1 MENHWEPYIRHLRE
15 LPFVK
20 NATIG
25 QIRPFIK
32 NGMSTYEADA
42 LLNIKTPQGN
52 REFYVDEQKTHL
64 TYALADGLAA
74 RVQKA
79 SKTPWILFAIH
90 VPRKIGRYLG
100 EHGINYVDKAGNC
113 RIQIGTDY
121 MAVIEGQ
128 TPISDPASGRGIGIP
143 GYRVLFTILAKPD
156 ILNSPVRTLADVAA
170 ASKTTVAETLARLE
184 KEGFIGPELSG
195 RRILNPRGLLDRW
208 MVGYETLRPKLIF
221 GRFRTPDANPEAL
234 EQRIEAELGDSVMW
248 AWGGG
253 AAAMRMTK
261 YYRGEETVL
270 HVSDPTSDLSRRL
283 KALPAKDGPFVIHRT
298 PAKVAF
304 EGILP
309 RTVHPLLVF
318 AELMATGDPRAR
330 ETAMDIRERHLRL

>member
-1 MENHWEPYIRHLRE
+1 MENHWEPYIRHLRD

-52 REFYVDEQKTHL
+52 REFYVDEKKTHL

-90 VPRKIGRYLG
+90 VPRKIGRYLS

-113 RIQIGTDY
+113 RLQIGTDY

-128 TPISDPASGRGIGIP
+128 TPISDPASGRGS
-143 GYRVLFTILAKPD
+143 GYQDIAFCSQFLQNQTFLIHPCELLPMWQRQAKRQ
-156 ILNSPVRTLADVAA
+156 SQ
-170 ASKTTVAETLARLE
+170 
-184 KEGFIGPELSG
+184 
-195 RRILNPRGLLDRW
+195 
-208 MVGYETLRPKLIF
+208 KL
-221 GRFRTPDANPEAL
+221 
-234 EQRIEAELGDSVMW
+234 
-248 AWGGG
+248 
-253 AAAMRMTK
+253 
-261 YYRGEETVL
+261 
-270 HVSDPTSDLSRRL
+270 
-283 KALPAKDGPFVIHRT
+283 
-298 PAKVAF
+298 
-304 EGILP
+304 
-309 RTVHPLLVF
+309 
-318 AELMATGDPRAR
+318 
-330 ETAMDIRERHLRL
+330 